1 MDWAGISQG
10 FFLRKVEQQ
19 ARANGRALTAKDL
32 EILCH
37 GAMNSYNNRTP
48 PEPGFRKR
56 IVDLLHQAYE
66 AELKAYR
73 ESTRPW
79 KHLGY
84 PKIIWMKNLRYWFP
98 PPVNELR
105 AAVEQWALER
115 FGELRIQDQELF
127 GGM

>member
-10 FFLRKVEQQ
+10 FFLKKVVQQ
-19 ARANGRALTAKDL
+19 AQANGRALTEQELD
-32 EILCH
+32 ILCH
-37 GAMNSYNNRTP
+37 GVMGSYDNNTP

-56 IVDLLHQAYE
+56 IINLLHQAYE
-66 AELKAYR
+66 ADLRAY
-73 ESTRPW
+73 EASTRPW
-79 KHLGY
+79 KHMGY

-105 AAVEQWALER
+105 AAVEQWTLER
-115 FGELRIQDQELF
+115 FGELRFQDYEPF